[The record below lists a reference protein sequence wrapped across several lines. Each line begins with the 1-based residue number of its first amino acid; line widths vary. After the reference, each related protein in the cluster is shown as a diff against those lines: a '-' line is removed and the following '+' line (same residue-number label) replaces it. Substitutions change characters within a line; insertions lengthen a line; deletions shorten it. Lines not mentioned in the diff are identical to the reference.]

1 MQTQAI
7 QRPRSNGATAPR
19 AFNPSTYRAEALELM
34 EANPKL
40 AAHSMTQLA
49 TTKRETEREL
59 NIAQETQADLA
70 AFLVSTALVA
80 LIGGIDGA
88 TMAKRDALIQT
99 FEEAG
104 LVQPGEEPARAL
116 WKAQGVKEPG
126 KLWVIPTAL
135 LIPAALGIGA
145 IIVAA
150 RREENDRASVGERV
164 LAVTATTTF
173 GVWVAGATR
182 AMGYRWQQ
190 KRMLTAGAQAAMT
203 GT

>member
-7 QRPRSNGATAPR
+7 QRSGATAQR

-70 AFLVSTALVA
+70 AFLASTALVA
-80 LIGGIDGA
+80 IIGGVDGA
-88 TMAKRDALIQT
+88 TMAKRDALIET

-104 LVQPGEEPARAL
+104 LIQAGEEPPRSL
-116 WKAQGVKEPG
+116 WKAQGVREPG
-126 KLWVIPTAL
+126 RLWIFPVAL

-145 IIVAA
+145 IAVAA
-150 RREENDRASVGERV
+150 RRDENERASVGERV

-173 GVWVAGATR
+173 GLWVANATR